1 MIGEEGMVLN
11 TELFGKIAEALITD
25 YTRIYRVNTK
35 TNEYCRY
42 FINQNSHFLSEEEK
56 GDDFFRGIAEYVA
69 PMVYEEDKNIF
80 QTDDL
85 KEKLLNQLRSDT
97 RHSFVYR
104 LMMNGE
110 PLYHTMRLIDEYV
123 DENGDAYLI
132 IGVQNV
138 DNDVRKRM
146 YVDKKAYTDALTGAQ
161 NKNAYQELEEK
172 YQLLLEI
179 DKELNF
185 GLVVCDVNNL
195 KIVNDTM
202 GHKVGDELI
211 QSVCTLLSDTF
222 SHSAIYRVGG
232 DEFVVFLE
240 GEDYQ
245 NRVELFNELR
255 QIVIENQNNGEGPI
269 MATGMSIY
277 KRETDQMVLDVFQR
291 ADEEMY
297 ADKRRL
303 KENMARTN
311 TNQTGLDEIKKIPA
325 NRKVRL
331 DSFFRVFNT
340 AAGEGYVFFCDIR
353 YDFSRWDKRVVDNYG
368 LPSEYMYNAGGI
380 WEQRIHPNDIEGYS
394 KYLKTVFDG
403 DNEEFNLSY
412 KVKGISGNYV
422 PCTCKGLIIRNH
434 HGEPEYFGGTL
445 FIRDENVGAKISD
458 ERKQQLNSLFEAL
471 SVISDDSNVYL
482 CDLHY
487 DYSRWSKGL
496 VEDFGLPSEYMYDA
510 ATIWEEHIHLE
521 DRQTYREAI
530 DNIFH
535 FKTSGIDL
543 LYRAR
548 RKDGEYDVCSGLGI
562 LIKDEKGHPE
572 YFGGIIR
579 NHRQYSR
586 TDTLTGLR
594 NQYGFFEDISR
605 YIQNKK
611 EVRIAVFG
619 VSKIS
624 EINAVYGYKLGNIVL
639 QRFGRHLMDCFGDR
653 GSTYRLDGPKF
664 AVIIEKNSFEKMKT
678 MYDKIRTHFREGID
692 VDGTFVSLELNAST
706 LVLDDYDTD
715 DQTVYACLNF
725 AYNESK
731 NNKHGELMEFRND
744 LKTDERSQLAKFHV
758 IRNSITKGYKGFFLL
773 YQPVVDAE
781 TEELIGAEAL
791 LRWKNEEYGVVPP
804 DAFIPLLEMDPM
816 FPDLGEWI
824 LRTALEDAKKILHK
838 KPDFVISVNLSYV
851 QLAQAGFTDKVWN
864 ALKTTGFPAEQLCL
878 EITERCRLLDEDLL
892 KNVII
897 TLRAGG
903 VRVALDDFGTGYSS
917 IGLVKRLP
925 FDTIKID
932 RAFVQKIEEDDKE
945 EKLVDNIANAA
956 RIFEAK
962 VCVEGI
968 ETSGMRDIL
977 RKYGIN
983 SFQGYYYSKPIEIEK
998 IIAKFIK
1005 E

>member
-1 MIGEEGMVLN
+1 MGLN
-11 TELFGKIAEALITD
+11 VELFSKIAEALITD
-25 YTRIYRVNTK
+25 YTRVYRVNTK

-42 FINQNSHFLSEEEK
+42 FINQNSHFLSEEEN
-56 GDDFFRGIAEYVA
+56 GDDFFRDIAEYVA

-80 QTDDL
+80 QTGDL
-85 KEKLLNQLRSDT
+85 NEKLLNQLRSDN

-104 LMMNGE
+104 LMMDDK
-110 PLYHTMRLIDEYV
+110 PVYHTMRLIDEYM
-123 DENGDAYLI
+123 DKNGDEYFI
-132 IGVQNV
+132 IGVLNV
-138 DNDVRKRM
+138 DKDVRKLM
-146 YVDKKAYTDALTGAQ
+146 YVDKKAHMDTLTGAQ

-172 YQLLLEI
+172 YQLLIERDEDLR
-179 DKELNF
+179 F

-195 KIVNDTM
+195 KLVNDTM
-202 GHKVGDELI
+202 GHKAGDELI
-211 QSVCTLLSDTF
+211 QSVCTLLCNTF
-222 SHSAIYRVGG
+222 LHSTVYRIGG

-245 NRVELFNELR
+245 NRLELFNDLR
-255 QIVIENQNNGEGPI
+255 QVVIDNQNNGEGPVV
-269 MATGMSIY
+269 ATGMSIY
-277 KRETDQMVLDVFQR
+277 KSEIDHVILDVFQR

-297 ADKRRL
+297 VDKIKL
-303 KENMARTN
+303 KESVARTN
-311 TNQTGLDEIKKIPA
+311 INQVGYDGIQKIPA
-325 NRKVRL
+325 IRKIRL

-380 WEQRIHPNDIEGYS
+380 WEQKIHPNDVEGYS

-403 DNEEFNLSY
+403 DNEEFELSY
-412 KVKGISGNYV
+412 RVKGNSGNYV
-422 PCTCKGLIIRNH
+422 PCTCRGLIIRNH
-434 HGEPEYFGGTL
+434 HGEPEYFGGAL
-445 FIRDENVGAKISD
+445 FIRDGDVGAKISE
-458 ERKQQLNSLFEAL
+458 ERRQQLNSLFEAL
-471 SVISDDSNVYL
+471 SVISDDSNVFL

-510 ATIWEEHIHLE
+510 ATIWEEHIHPK
-521 DRQTYREAI
+521 DRQVYRNAI

-535 FKTSGIDL
+535 FKTSGLDL
-543 LYRAR
+543 QYRAK

-562 LIKDEKGHPE
+562 LVKDENGHPE
-572 YFGGIIR
+572 YFGGTIR
-579 NHRQYSR
+579 NHRQHSR
-586 TDTLTGLR
+586 IDTLTGLR

-605 YIQNKK
+605 YIQDRR
-611 EVRIAVFG
+611 EVRVAVFG
-619 VSKIS
+619 VSKIA
-624 EINAVYGYKLGNIVL
+624 EINAIYGYGFGNIVL
-639 QRFGRHLMDCFGDR
+639 QRFGRHLMECLGDR
-653 GSTYRLDGPKF
+653 GGTYRLDGPKF
-664 AVIIEKNSFEKMKT
+664 AVITEKNTFEKMKKI
-678 MYDKIRTHFREGID
+678 YDKIRAHFREGID
-692 VDGTFVSLELNAST
+692 VDGTFVALELNAST
-706 LVLDDYDTD
+706 FVLDDYDTD

-731 NNKHGELMEFRND
+731 SNKHGELVEFRND
-744 LKTDERSQLAKFHV
+744 FKTDERLRIAKFHV
-758 IRNSITKGYKGFFLL
+758 IRNSIAKGYRGFYLL

-824 LRTALEDAKKILHK
+824 LRTALEDAKKILYK

-864 ALKTTGFPAEQLCL
+864 ALKTTGFPADHLCL

-892 KNVII
+892 RNVIV

-903 VRVALDDFGTGYSS
+903 IRVALDDFGTGYSS
-917 IGLVKRLP
+917 IGLVKSLP

-945 EKLVDNIANAA
+945 RKLVNNIANAA
-956 RIFEAK
+956 KIFEAK

-977 RKYGIN
+977 RNYGIN
-983 SFQGYYYSKPIEIEK
+983 SFQGYYYSRPIEHEE
-998 IIAKFIK
+998 IIAKYCV
-1005 E
+1005 